1 MPYCPR
7 CGVETDPSLKTCP
20 LCETPLPVLDG
31 VGPGRPA
38 WPQPGA
44 PGDPAKTYF
53 TSSELRSRA
62 FLFVSGVLL
71 TAALVVV
78 VVDVAVT
85 HGFTWSRWPLASLAA
100 VWALTASAL
109 NWHKNPRAWTAAWFV
124 VVNLFL
130 ATLDT
135 AGDGRSWYMVVG
147 LPITAATF
155 GLSVFGAR
163 VIQGARKGYN
173 VFGLVPAL
181 VAVGLMAIDAVVTL
195 WTTGSPGLG
204 WSLVT
209 DVVLLPF
216 SVLFYFL
223 HFTLPRTP
231 DLRRIFHF

>member
-7 CGVETDPSLKTCP
+7 CGVEADPSVKTCP
-20 LCETPLPVLDG
+20 LCETPIPVLDG
-31 VGPGRPA
+31 MGPGRPA
-38 WPQPGA
+38 WPSPGA
-44 PGDPAKTYF
+44 AGDPAKVYA

-62 FLFVSGVLL
+62 FLFVSAVLL
-71 TAALVVV
+71 TAAVVV
-78 VVDVAVT
+78 FIVDLAVN
-85 HGFTWSRWPLASLAA
+85 GGVSWSRWPLASLAA

-109 NWHKNPRAWTAAWFV
+109 NWHRSPRAWVAAWFLV
-124 VVNLFL
+124 LNLFL
-130 ATLDT
+130 AALDV
-135 AGDGRSWYMVVG
+135 ASGPRGWYFVLG
-147 LPITAATF
+147 LPMTVVVF
-155 GLSVFGAR
+155 GLTLFGIRVVRGAR
-163 VIQGARKGYN
+163 MGYN

-181 VAVGLMAIDAVVTL
+181 VALGLMAIDGLVSL
-195 WTTGSPGLG
+195 WTGTVGLG